1 VKWGVFMSF
10 VELKNIYGEKSI
22 PDINDAILAE
32 ASAFAIDNNCT
43 LDDALLY
50 ILDMM
55 IEKPFG
61 E

>member
-1 VKWGVFMSF
+1 MSF
-10 VELKNIYGEKSI
+10 VELKSIYGEKSI